1 MRLPR
6 HTVLIA
12 LLLVA
17 TGIVALAAACSGSEP
32 QDRSFAMTLEG
43 GELAG
48 ESELSVNQ
56 GDAVTLSW
64 QTDTPLLVHLHGYDI
79 EMNLGTGRTYNM
91 AFTAHATGRFN
102 ITVHAID
109 EEHAHTGGDGCRAF
123 PAPGEPM
130 PGVSIRA
137 AEAMTEGRV
146 IVEVEVENFELER
159 GSAHW
164 HLAIDGVD
172 YGMYSQ
178 PSLSLPL
185 AGGGVRVFEA
195 TLNNANHCAYD
206 ASETTTL
213 MLPGEPAD
221 SHDAGSHDMEEETP
235 AADGEH
241 NMNNMSAD
249 DSPGTPPTTERV
261 IATLEVRP

>member
-1 MRLPR
+1 MRLSRPSIL
-6 HTVLIA
+6 TA

-17 TGIVALAAACSGSEP
+17 TGIVALVSGCGGSEP

-43 GELAG
+43 GELTG
-48 ESELSVNQ
+48 ESELTVNQ

-79 EMNLGTGRTYNM
+79 ERNLGTGRIYDM
-91 AFTAHATGRFN
+91 AFTANATGRFN

-109 EEHAHTGGDGCRAF
+109 EDHSHSGDNGCRAF

-130 PGVSIRA
+130 PSVSIHA

-159 GSAHW
+159 GAAHW

-185 AGGGVRVFEA
+185 GGGGERVFEA
-195 TLNNANHCAYD
+195 TLNDANHCAYD
-206 ASETTTL
+206 ASDTTTL

-221 SHDAGSHDMEEETP
+221 SDDIDMAEETP

-241 NMNNMSAD
+241 NMDNMSSGGSAE
-249 DSPGTPPTTERV
+249 TPPAAERV